1 MEVYKETG
9 VPDEHCL
16 HSAVHDYILN
26 GTLLKMI
33 SVLSHVV
40 TGTLHENSD
49 SLNNGN
55 ESLLLCI
62 IQ

>member
-1 MEVYKETG
+1 MTSCDCAWKSIKKQLEEG
-9 VPDEHCL
+9 IPD
-16 HSAVHDYILN
+16 D

-49 SLNNGN
+49 SLINGN
-55 ESLLLCI
+55 ESRMLESNNTR
-62 IQ
+62 